1 MLIVYYVIDCPASFF
16 YALKYL
22 KLIYFNMNRFKNYL
36 LCFLF
41 GICLVLLYLVFCSIF
56 LFFDIF
62 NYEVI
67 HIINYVFLL
76 IVFFICGFRCSMY
89 EKRKGYL
96 NGFIIGVMF
105 VMFFSLISLIFSHLE
120 LSSLV
125 YYISLIMSCIVGG
138 IFGVNKKAS

>member
-1 MLIVYYVIDCPASFF
+1 
-16 YALKYL
+16 
-22 KLIYFNMNRFKNYL
+22 
-36 LCFLF
+36 
-41 GICLVLLYLVFCSIF
+41 
-56 LFFDIF
+56 
-62 NYEVI
+62 
-67 HIINYVFLL
+67 
-76 IVFFICGFRCSMY
+76 MY

-105 VMFFSLISLIFSHLE
+105 VIFFSLISLIFSHLE

>member
-1 MLIVYYVIDCPASFF
+1 MIVYYVIDCPASFF

-36 LCFLF
+36 FCFLF

-67 HIINYVFLL
+67 HIINFIFLL

-105 VMFFSLISLIFSHLE
+105 VIFFSLISLIFSHLE

-138 IFGVNKKAS
+138 YLE